1 LKKVG
6 HSFGK
11 LNFFLYVCYVMR
23 VQLLNP
29 LNMNIVRFDR
39 HELFTNDWMEYHST
53 TLRNVEDFHMDR
65 DESWFTPLYNMLCG
79 VWDGYLYTE
88 MLEMAK
94 EMELPTPILQ
104 RIANT
109 IQFIGTSVK

>member
-1 LKKVG
+1 
-6 HSFGK
+6 
-11 LNFFLYVCYVMR
+11 MR
-23 VQLLNP
+23 VQLLTP
-29 LNMNIVRFDR
+29 LNMNTIRFDR
-39 HELFTNDWMEYHST
+39 HELFNQDWMDYHSQ
-53 TLRNVEDFHMDR
+53 TLRMVEDFHIEN

-94 EMELPTPILQ
+94 QIGLPTHILQ

-109 IQFIGTSVK
+109 IQFIGTSVN

>member
-1 LKKVG
+1 
-6 HSFGK
+6 
-11 LNFFLYVCYVMR
+11 
-23 VQLLNP
+23 
-29 LNMNIVRFDR
+29 MNIVRFNR
-39 HELFTNDWMEYHST
+39 HELFTNDWMEYHSA
-53 TLRNVEDFHMDR
+53 TLRSIEDFHMDR

-88 MLEMAK
+88 MLEMTK
-94 EMELPTPILQ
+94 EIELHTPMIQ

>member
-1 LKKVG
+1 
-6 HSFGK
+6 
-11 LNFFLYVCYVMR
+11 
-23 VQLLNP
+23 
-29 LNMNIVRFDR
+29 MNTLRFNR
-39 HELFTNDWMEYHST
+39 HELFSEKMMDFHST
-53 TLRNVEDFHMDR
+53 TLRMVEDYHIAR

-88 MLEMAK
+88 MLEMGK
-94 EMELPTPILQ
+94 EMGLPTPILQ